1 MRARPASDARRL
13 VHPPSTLIVGLVTF
27 LFFAALAVLSN
38 VFANETTTWLTTA
51 LFVGCALLAPAMIG
65 DYVLAR
71 HEISERGLSYGR
83 LTGPRGYLEWGDLR
97 RVRYSQAM
105 KWFVLETR
113 SGKTVRI
120 SAMLVG
126 LPELAR
132 LLLAHPPAGFIDAET
147 AAILDATAGGHPP
160 SIWV

>member
-1 MRARPASDARRL
+1 
-13 VHPPSTLIVGLVTF
+13 LILGLVGF
-27 LFFAALAVLSN
+27 LFFSALAVLSN
-38 VFANETTTWLTTA
+38 VYANETTTWWTTA
-51 LFVGCALLAPAMIG
+51 LFVGFALLALAMIG

-71 HEISERGLSYGR
+71 HDVSERGLSYGR

-113 SGKTVRI
+113 SGKTARI

-126 LPELAR
+126 LPEFAR
-132 LLLAHPPAGFIDAET
+132 LLLTRAPAGVIESET
-147 AAILDATAGGHPP
+147 AAILHDTAGGNPP
-160 SIWV
+160 PIWS